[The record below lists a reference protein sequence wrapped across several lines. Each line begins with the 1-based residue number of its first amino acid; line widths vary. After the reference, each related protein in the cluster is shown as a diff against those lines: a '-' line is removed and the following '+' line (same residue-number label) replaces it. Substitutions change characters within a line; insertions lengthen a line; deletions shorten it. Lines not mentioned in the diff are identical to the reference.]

1 MNQEFTFQ
9 QAFLYQINDI
19 SDWSKKLNT
28 ETYSILLEKVL
39 ERNNKGYDS
48 PYDVLRGGSLN
59 NIIANI
65 YKN

>member
-19 SDWSKKLNT
+19 SDWAKKLNT

-39 ERNNKGYDS
+39 ERNSKGYDS
-48 PYDVLRGGSLN
+48 PYDVLRGGGLA
-59 NIIANI
+59 NIVANI
-65 YKN
+65 YRN